1 MKMQKLDPKQV
12 PQVIALGVVSVGV
25 FGYAVFTFA
34 GSGPKPDTAAAATK
48 TSTATT
54 GEAGTSASSTTGS
67 TTAETKMALS
77 VAEAGADPAHPG
89 AAPAEGAPGINLPG
103 QYNPDPFKAAAKPDV
118 APQAVEVTP
127 KPAPAPVKPQIKAPA
142 LPDATGKGGLM
153 PPVTLVTPPPV
164 PAGPERPEVRV
175 TGTSVVDGLN
185 LAIVEIGPEHRV
197 VQVGD
202 VVSKGYR
209 VKKIQLQGVVFAKE
223 KDHFF
228 QGVGAKSDPN
238 KPDNA
243 EGKPTQL

>member
-48 TSTATT
+48 KDAASTSTASTSGSTTT
-54 GEAGTSASSTTGS
+54 GT

-77 VAEAGADPAHPG
+77 VAEAGTDPTQSG
-89 AAPAEGAPGINLPG
+89 AATPNGAPGINLPG
-103 QYNPDPFKAAAKPDV
+103 QYNPDPFKSAAKPEV
-118 APQAVEVTP
+118 APKAVEVTP
-127 KPAPAPVKPQIKAPA
+127 KPAPVKTQIKAPS
-142 LPDATGKGGLM
+142 LPDASGKGGLT